1 MILRRSKRTGFLN
14 PSYNELSVSMMSLS
28 FLLVFSFTEK
38 LRGDFVLLVSGFK
51 GGRDIAILAV
61 LLSFVG
67 AFFLLP
73 FYHLLT
79 RRKLRSFEKRIMLVL
94 AMLANAG
101 GGTLASMYVLGQS
114 LGAPSV
120 LVVLPIWNICNCLML
135 VGLWEQGAI
144 GEKNVTETT
153 ARAGEILACLIGIVA
168 VFALCRFVF
177 ELYWALTF
185 SICVICATSFGERVG
200 DVFHPEQEVSTEDAG
215 GGREFEKR
223 EDSAAIES
231 RYEKKEKAVKC
242 GFCERTILKSEK
254 PWVINKKLVV
264 CKECYD
270 KIEAARE

>member
-1 MILRRSKRTGFLN
+1 MVLWRSKRTGFLN
-14 PSYNELSVSMMSLS
+14 PSYNELSVSMMNLS
-28 FLLVFSFTEK
+28 FLLVFLFTEK
-38 LRGDFVLLVSGFK
+38 LRGDFVLLVSGFES
-51 GGRDIAILAV
+51 GRDIAFLVV
-61 LLSFVG
+61 LLLFLG

-79 RRKLRSFEKRIMLVL
+79 KRKMKSFEKRIMLVL

-101 GGTLASMYVLGQS
+101 GGTLASMHVLGQS

-120 LVVLPIWNICNCLML
+120 LVILPIWNICNCLML

-144 GEKNVTETT
+144 GEDNVTEAT
-153 ARAGEILACLIGIVA
+153 AGAGEILVCLIGIVG

-185 SICVICATSFGERVG
+185 SICVICATSFAERVG
-200 DVFHPEQEVSTEDAG
+200 DVFHRGQEVSTEDAAG
-215 GGREFEKR
+215 ARGFEKR
-223 EDSAAIES
+223 EGSVAIES
-231 RYEKKEKAVKC
+231 RYEKKKKAVKC
-242 GFCERTILKSEK
+242 GVCERMLLRSEK

-270 KIEAARE
+270 KIQGARE

>member
-28 FLLVFSFTEK
+28 FLLVFLFTDK
-38 LRGDFVLLVSGFK
+38 LRGGFVLLVSGFK
-51 GGRDIAILAV
+51 GGREIAILAV
-61 LLSFVG
+61 LLLFLV
-67 AFFLLP
+67 AFLLLP

-101 GGTLASMYVLGQS
+101 GGILASMYVLGQS
-114 LGAPSV
+114 IGAPSV

-135 VGLWEQGAI
+135 VGLWEHGAI

-153 ARAGEILACLIGIVA
+153 AGAGEILACLTGIVV

-185 SICVICATSFGERVG
+185 SICVICATSFGEM
-200 DVFHPEQEVSTEDAG
+200 FHPEQEVSTEDAG
-215 GGREFEKR
+215 AGRGFEESDGG
-223 EDSAAIES
+223 AAIEGGD
-231 RYEKKEKAVKC
+231 EKKEKVIKC
-242 GFCERTILKSEK
+242 GFCERAILRSEK